1 MKKFGIAFAA
11 IAGLLFTSSVASAQ
25 VCVVAIIA
33 KGIYVSATE
42 HRELTQKEAMTCGLV
57 VDEDERKA
65 LMAKGKKE
73 ARAAK
78 KH

>member
-1 MKKFGIAFAA
+1 MKKVAVAA
-11 IAGLLFTSSVASAQ
+11 IAVAGLVLTSPVASAQ

-33 KGIYVSATE
+33 KAIYASATE
-42 HRELTQKEAMTCGLV
+42 NRELTQKEAMTCGLV
-57 VDEDERKA
+57 VDEKERQA

>member
-1 MKKFGIAFAA
+1 M
-11 IAGLLFTSSVASAQ
+11 LTSPVASAQ

-33 KGIYVSATE
+33 KAIYASATE
-42 HRELTQKEAMTCGLV
+42 NRELTQKEAMTCGLV
-57 VDEDERKA
+57 VDEKERAA

>member
-1 MKKFGIAFAA
+1 MKKVAVAA
-11 IAGLLFTSSVASAQ
+11 VAVAGLMLTSPVASAQ

-33 KGIYVSATE
+33 KAIYASATE
-42 HRELTQKEAMTCGLV
+42 NRELTQKEAMTCGLV
-57 VDEDERKA
+57 VDEKERAA